1 MIAELREIVP
11 VWVHGRVGRGTLL
24 YRGVAICIALF
35 VAAGAFAGNVAANT
49 RTHAD
54 IQRLI
59 DASIGG
65 CAVLPPGDYEIG
77 ETIWIPSHTHLV
89 LEGCRLRMKDGVLAQ
104 MFKNRP
110 DADGETR
117 DVVIDGRG
125 SAVLDG
131 GEPNGLNEFTSRKNG
146 MPHVSQNL
154 TIEFREVEN
163 FEIRD
168 LAVRNQRWWAFMFLQ
183 CAHAKISKI
192 RFFLD
197 RHAVDSRA
205 TWRNQDGIDL
215 RVGCH
220 DFLIEDIS
228 GETGDDLIALTAL
241 GGTTGRGS
249 ANPRKSCDIRNVRIR
264 RVHGRTNQCALIRLL
279 AHYGQ
284 KIHHISIEDVVEDS
298 FPGVHNHT
306 QMAIRIGDRIAPYY
320 GRDEK
325 NAQKFG
331 DISDITIDGLA
342 TRALTAVATDDSIRN
357 LTVRNVRLFSD
368 AQSVWTAG
376 AFGIAGPVFIYAPDR
391 EEEVRNDWLRPRGA
405 TSRKDTVRI
414 ENVVVENVTV
424 ESRRPTRDCALFRFR
439 KTECVNC
446 VVRNVQVPQDR
457 KLVENIDA
465 VSVPQFENCTEVK

>member
-1 MIAELREIVP
+1 MK
-11 VWVHGRVGRGTLL
+11 RV
-24 YRGVAICIALF
+24 VFCIA
-35 VAAGAFAGNVAANT
+35 VAAAVISAAAENAMT
-49 RTHAD
+49 NRLTHID
-54 IQRLI
+54 VQQLI
-59 DASIGG
+59 DASVGKT
-65 CAVLPPGDYEIG
+65 AVLSPGDYEIG
-77 ETIWIPSHTHLV
+77 ETIFVPSHTHLV
-89 LEGCRLRMKDGVLAQ
+89 LEGCRLRMKDGSITQ

-117 DVVIDGRG
+117 DIVIDGRG

-146 MPHVSQNL
+146 MPHVSKNL

-168 LAVRNQRWWAFMFLQ
+168 LAVRNQRWWGFMFHQ
-183 CAHAKISKI
+183 CAHAKISGI
-192 RFFLD
+192 HFVLD

-241 GGTTGRGS
+241 GGITGHGS
-249 ANPRKSCDIRNVRIR
+249 ANPKKSCDIWNVRIR
-264 RVHGRTNQCALIRLL
+264 RIRGRTNQCALIRLL

-284 KIHHISIEDVVEDS
+284 KIHDVSIEDVVEDS
-298 FPGVHNHT
+298 YPGLHNHT
-306 QMAIRIGDRIAPYY
+306 QMAIRIGDRIPAYY
-320 GRDEK
+320 HRDIK

-331 DISDITIDGLA
+331 DISDITIDGLT
-342 TRALTAVATDDSIRN
+342 TRALTAIATDDSIRN

-391 EEEVRNDWLRPRGA
+391 EDEIRNDWLRPWPEDKR
-405 TSRKDTVRI
+405 TDTARI
-414 ENVVVENVTV
+414 ENVLVENVTV
-424 ESRRPTRDCALFRFR
+424 ESRKPARDCALFRFR
-439 KTECVNC
+439 RTECVNC
-446 VVRNVQVPQDR
+446 TVRNVRAPTDR
-457 KLVENIDA
+457 KMIETIGTK
-465 VSVPQFENCTEVK
+465 SIPQFE